1 MTFKITINQVLHKTS
16 IFKLKD
22 LKNYILLNFL
32 VARNERKSLS
42 SHIVWVDDIGQ
53 VKIGNLNLNFTLM
66 NCGSLKLPSFNKL
79 L

>member
-79 L
+79 I